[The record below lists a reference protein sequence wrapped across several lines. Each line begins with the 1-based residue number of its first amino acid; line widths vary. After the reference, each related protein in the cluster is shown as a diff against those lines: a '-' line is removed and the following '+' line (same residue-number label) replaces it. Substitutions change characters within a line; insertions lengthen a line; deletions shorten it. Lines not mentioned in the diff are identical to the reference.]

1 MTVTAPSPRIAAFAG
16 DGGSGPFPLPF
27 RVLEAADVRAVVIAG
42 DGARAPLEGLVIEG
56 EGEGEAGAV
65 QATPPR
71 AIAVGETLV
80 LWTDTALVQPAD
92 YIAADAFPAETHEAA
107 LDRLTLIAQ
116 DQRRDLARALAAPP
130 GDTLGPLPDAARRK
144 GMLLTFDP
152 ETGDP
157 VTDRDYAGF
166 VAEVVAGLD
175 VGAEV
180 VGVGSEQ
187 ISLIEAAGESAV
199 AEVQV
204 EATLATS
211 AVNTAGET
219 QVGLIEAAGEAAAAP
234 YFVTDA
240 AGLEAVADQGA
251 FGVHQAFG
259 KGLDWKKDNAGSAK
273 FLGLGAGPLGADIR
287 AVRTAQHSV
296 LAATQFPPGWTFWFA
311 MDAELTDR
319 RYIPY
324 RSHPPA
330 LGQNRALANTFGA
343 GELRT
348 DGSTGNPALTRFA
361 ADGPLGVGTACL
373 AVFGA
378 TSHVLEV
385 IGSDTFD
392 LVSGKSYTME
402 LTAVTTGGVGAKNY
416 RLGQTTGTASVDY
429 AIVAIPDE
437 SGVTFTDPTSAAIK
451 FTHTFTADP
460 AKKVGIL
467 PSTSGDACTLKIG
480 SIRLVQ
486 ADSDL
491 SPLAVQS
498 WGSLVCRGSA
508 AGGGV
513 VLDQTYCFTMAGLTD
528 GLIDFNPIF
537 PAAADYSV
545 GKTTLVLGEF
555 VGGAGSGTYGVM
567 CGEDFDTG
575 LTPSTAYTTFAIA
588 FGNSTEEGQF
598 APQPGYSNSRH
609 GANGMGLGL
618 QVWWNS
624 VGLSEQEYGVD
635 QVPLYKRS
643 VATTGWAGR
652 AERLGSYNGT
662 RDITHASF
670 RNNMRIAAKASKK
683 GKVGQAE
690 RVQAIKALKEQ
701 YALAAGAMPGILDA
715 IVVIG
720 DSNDTRA
727 TNEWTYS
734 LSASGYMGVG
744 QQNALLRIESVGGKG
759 LYGTGLFVQDAASGG
774 FLDQFER
781 AKVFID
787 LCLEGGIVPGVLLRG
802 VTNDYDEVASDK
814 ARVIGEYTAALW
826 DPIRARGAHLL
837 LTDVLPSS
845 ARFTESDNLYVRAA
859 QKAYAASHVGQVW
872 HYDAA
877 NAGMWNV
884 ANQASYFQV
893 DNVHLDT
900 ATGDPVMATA
910 VKSLITSWR
919 AGRQ

>member
-1 MTVTAPSPRIAAFAG
+1 MTVTAPSPRFASFAG

-27 RVLEAADVRAVVIAG
+27 PVLAAGEVKAVVIAA
-42 DGARAPLEGLVIEG
+42 DGARQPLEGLDVEG
-56 EGEGEAGAV
+56 AGQPEGA
-65 QATPPR
+65 QATTPR

-92 YIAADAFPAETHEAA
+92 YIAADAFPAQTHEAA

-116 DQRRDLARALAAPP
+116 DQRRDLDRALAAPP
-130 GDTLGPLPDAARRK
+130 GDTLGPLPDTARRK

-175 VGAEV
+175 VGAAL
-180 VGVGSEQ
+180 VGAGSDQ
-187 ISLIEAAGESAV
+187 VLLIEAAGEAAV
-199 AEVQV
+199 GELQF

-211 AVNTAGET
+211 AVNTAGEA
-219 QVGLIEAAGEAAAAP
+219 QVGLIESAGEAAAAP
-234 YFVTDA
+234 YFGTDA
-240 AGLEAVADQGA
+240 AGLAVVADQGV

-259 KGLDWKKDNAGSAK
+259 KGMDWKKEIGGSAK

-287 AVRTAQHSV
+287 AIRTAQQSV

-324 RSHPPA
+324 RSHPPV
-330 LGQNRALANTFGA
+330 LGAARALANTYGA

-378 TSHVLEV
+378 TSHVLEIV
-385 IGSDTFD
+385 GSDTLD
-392 LVSGKSYTME
+392 LVNGKSYTME

-416 RLGQTTGTASVDY
+416 RLGQTTGTATVDY

-437 SGVTFTDPTSAAIK
+437 AGVSFADPTSVATK

-467 PSTSGDACTLKIG
+467 PSTSSDACTLKIG

-491 SPLAVQS
+491 SPLVAQN

-513 VLDQTYCFTMAGLTD
+513 VLDQAYCFTMAGLTD
-528 GLIDFNPIF
+528 GLIDFNPLF

-567 CGEDFDTG
+567 CGEDFDNG
-575 LTPSTAYTTFAIA
+575 LTPNTAYTTFAIA

-624 VGLSEQEYGVD
+624 VGLSEHEYGVD

-643 VATTGWAGR
+643 VATAGWAGR

-727 TNEWTYS
+727 TNEWTYV
-734 LSASGYMGVG
+734 LSASGYLGMG

-814 ARVIGEYTAALW
+814 ARVIGEYTSALW

-919 AGRQ
+919 ASRQ

>member
-56 EGEGEAGAV
+56 EAGAV
-65 QATPPR
+65 QVRTPR

-80 LWTDTALVQPAD
+80 LWADTALVQRAD

-144 GMLLTFDP
+144 GMLLTFDA

-157 VTDRDYAGF
+157 VTDRNYAGF

-180 VGVGSEQ
+180 VAAGEHQ
-187 ISLIEAAGESAV
+187 ISLIEAAGEIAF
-199 AEVQV
+199 EQVQG
-204 EATLATS
+204 EATLSTAQ
-211 AVNTAGET
+211 VNSAGEAYIAL
-219 QVGLIEAAGEAAAAP
+219 VEAAGEAAAAD
-234 YFVTDA
+234 YFMNDG
-240 AGLEAVADQGA
+240 AGLAAVPDQGV
-251 FGVHQAFG
+251 FGVQQVFG
-259 KGLDWKKDNAGSAK
+259 KGLDWKKDSGGTAK
-273 FLGLGAGPLGADIR
+273 FIGLGAGPLGADIR
-287 AVRTAQHSV
+287 AIRVAQQSV
-296 LAATQFPPGWTFWFA
+296 LAATQFPPGWSFWFA

-330 LGQNRALANTFGA
+330 LGASRALTNTFGA
-343 GELRT
+343 GEIRT
-348 DGSTGNPALTRFA
+348 DGSTGNPVLTRFG
-361 ADGPLGVGTACL
+361 ADGPLGAGTACL

-378 TSHVLEV
+378 TSHVLEI
-385 IGSDTFD
+385 IGADTFD
-392 LVSGKSYTME
+392 LVTGQPYTLE
-402 LTAVTTGGVGAKNY
+402 VTAVTTGAVGAKNY
-416 RLGQTTGTASVDY
+416 RLGQTTGSSGTDY
-429 AIVAIPDE
+429 SIVSIPDE
-437 SGVTFTDPTSAAIK
+437 AGVTFTDPTSAAIK
-451 FTHTFTADP
+451 ATHTFTADP
-460 AKKVGIL
+460 AKKVGIF

-480 SIRLVQ
+480 SVRLLP
-486 ADSDL
+486 ADSDFL
-491 SPLAVQS
+491 PLASQP
-498 WGSLVCRGSA
+498 WGSLVCRGAA
-508 AGGGV
+508 AGGGIG
-513 VLDQTYCFTMAGLTD
+513 LDSSYCFNTAAITD
-528 GLIDFNPIF
+528 GLIDFNPLF
-537 PAAADYSV
+537 PTAADYSI

-555 VGGAGSGTYGVM
+555 VGGSGSGTYGVM
-567 CGEDFDTG
+567 CSEDFDNG

-624 VGLSEQEYGVD
+624 VSLTEQEYGVD
-635 QVPLYKRS
+635 QVPLYRRS
-643 VATTGWAGR
+643 AAISGWTGR

-662 RDITHASF
+662 RDITHSSF
-670 RNNMRIAAKASKK
+670 RNNMRIAAKASKM

-701 YALAAGAMPGILDA
+701 YALASGVMPGILDA
-715 IVVIG
+715 LVVIG

-727 TNEWTYS
+727 TNEWTYV
-734 LSASGYMGVG
+734 LTASGYMGVG
-744 QQNALLRIESVGGKG
+744 QQNALLRVESIGGRG
-759 LYGTGLFVQDAASGG
+759 LYGAGLFAQDTASGG
-774 FLDQFER
+774 FLDQLER

-802 VTNDYDEVASDK
+802 VTNDYDEIASDR
-814 ARVIGEYTAALW
+814 ARVVGEYTSALW
-826 DPIRARGAHLL
+826 NPVIARGAHLL
-837 LTDVLPSS
+837 LTDILPS
-845 ARFTESDNLYVRAA
+845 APRFVEADNLHFRAA
-859 QKAYAASHVGQVW
+859 QKSYAAARVGQVW

-884 ANQASYFQV
+884 ANQASYFQG
-893 DNVHLDT
+893 DNVHLNT

-910 VKSLITSWR
+910 VKALITNWR
-919 AGRQ
+919 AGRS